1 MKQIIVDNQVT
12 SYFINET
19 GKCFNSKTNK
29 YLKGQISN
37 SGYLNYNLSIT
48 PQYKKRLYAHRLVA
62 QYFLNNG
69 EPIEGNKEVNH
80 KDGNKSNNNVD
91 NLEWCTV
98 YENTIHGFSLRKGK
112 TLSHLS
118 KDELLDVIDKY
129 NNGWTSQSIVDFYEL
144 TIRNIESIKS
154 LADGKNH
161 YYKSAFILNDR

>member
-1 MKQIIVDNQVT
+1 MVEWKDILGFEN
-12 SYFINET
+12 Y
-19 GKCFNSKTNK
+19 
-29 YLKGQISN
+29 YQISSEGEVKSLR
-37 SGYLNYNLSIT
+37 SGRIMKPKYDKDG
-48 PQYKKRLYAHRLVA
+48 YKEYCLCVNDHRTYKRGHRLVA
-62 QYFLNNG
+62 ETFLSNPNNL
-69 EPIEGNKEVNH
+69 PVVNH
-80 KDGNKSNNNVD
+80 KDNNRTNNNVD

-161 YYKSAFILNDR
+161 YYKTGIGLEVLDC